1 MSSAVSRRLRACAL
15 SLAVAMSATAA
26 ASAPRVDDAPTP
38 AVAPAPPPLER
49 LRDAARAA
57 DSSALLVWQ
66 DGRYLVED
74 YDAAGAK
81 PVSVQSISKS
91 VVSLAIGKLVAEGRI
106 ASIDDPVSKYLP
118 EFVGDGREKITL
130 RQVLTHTSG
139 LEVGEM
145 FGLEVENAYSFL
157 AAAVATKPSAA
168 PGRSFRYDNRAWQLA
183 CGVFRSA
190 AGEDVQDYLRRE
202 VFAPMGIERFE
213 WSRDRSGATVCH
225 AALQLLP
232 RDLVKIGRL
241 LLDRGRYDGR
251 RIIPEAW
258 FDLALP
264 RHIVSEFH
272 RRSGIWW
279 EDVSLDEQEAR
290 VRIDRDGMRR
300 MIEHG
305 LSAQTAKNLQATDGG
320 AVAGFWDA
328 YIALSQEAQLN
339 FRDARI
345 AASEAG
351 MVKVPVEFEGDIVA
365 VLATGGG
372 GQYLHVDLRS
382 GRIVVRLID
391 PTKVDGQRTA
401 MSPAFR
407 ALVAELP

>member
-1 MSSAVSRRLRACAL
+1 
-15 SLAVAMSATAA
+15 
-26 ASAPRVDDAPTP
+26 
-38 AVAPAPPPLER
+38 
-49 LRDAARAA
+49 
-57 DSSALLVWQ
+57 
-66 DGRYLVED
+66 
-74 YDAAGAK
+74 
-81 PVSVQSISKS
+81 
-91 VVSLAIGKLVAEGRI
+91 
-106 ASIDDPVSKYLP
+106 
-118 EFVGDGREKITL
+118 
-130 RQVLTHTSG
+130 
-139 LEVGEM
+139 
-145 FGLEVENAYSFL
+145 
-157 AAAVATKPSAA
+157 VATKPSAP

-241 LLDRGRYDGR
+241 LLDRGRFDGR
-251 RIIPEAW
+251 AIIPESW

-264 RHIVSEFH
+264 RHIVAEFH
-272 RRSGIWW
+272 SRSGIWW
-279 EDVSLDEQEAR
+279 ENLSLDEKEAR
-290 VRIDRDGMRR
+290 VRIDRDGLRR

-345 AASEAG
+345 AASDAG
-351 MVKVPVEFEGDIVA
+351 MAKVPVEFEGNIVA

-372 GQYLHVDLRS
+372 GQYLHVDLRTR
-382 GRIVVRLID
+382 RIVVRLID
-391 PTKVDGQRTA
+391 PAKVDGQRTA

-407 ALVAELP
+407 ALVSELP